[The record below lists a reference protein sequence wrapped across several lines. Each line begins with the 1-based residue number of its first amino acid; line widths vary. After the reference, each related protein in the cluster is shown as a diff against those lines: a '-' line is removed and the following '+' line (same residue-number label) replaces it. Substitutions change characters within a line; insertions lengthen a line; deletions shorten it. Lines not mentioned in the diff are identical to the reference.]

1 MLSRG
6 SNIQRESNR
15 PVPGPMNQVS
25 DVPKYVVSWLKHL
38 RESNR
43 PVPGPKHQEGCVL
56 RIPAE
61 PFQKKN
67 ATGNAQKDTENAQI
81 DM

>member
-1 MLSRG
+1 MK
-6 SNIQRESNR
+6 SNVQDTTQYTFRA
-15 PVPGPMNQVS
+15 
-25 DVPKYVVSWLKHL
+25 YVVSWLKHS